1 MIISQ
6 LSFKQFSSI
15 DYISKLPINEQLGKY
30 NEYLENDLREALF
43 LNLNHDNYGG
53 GGIDITI
60 KCTDGMDIVFLVDY
74 TASMDGAINAIKAAI
89 ASIVSTIIAESGNNY
104 RLGLVLFDEYKAP
117 FYEETAYYEGTA
129 TYLGLPAGQKYTN
142 LYDVAGTT
150 SDRKQYIT
158 AIEVFSQNNQSTFI
172 TQLNLLN
179 TNDFPLGYGANLP
192 EPSDMGIDR
201 IVNYN
206 LAGTFRDNVSKLII
220 LITDEPSSG
229 NDDINNATDT
239 AFAQTLIA
247 DCNAKG
253 IKVLLMK
260 ETSNSYA
267 PLETLALGTGGLV
280 TDSFA
285 PSAIIT
291 SLQNICVI

>member
-1 MIISQ
+1 MNTGE
-6 LSFKQFSSI
+6 LSWQQFRTLDSM
-15 DYISKLPINEQLGKY
+15 
-30 NEYLENDLREALF
+30 R
-43 LNLNHDNYGG
+43 NLNENQQMTHYYKYLVELNEWMSHQNKGDLTTQ
-53 GGIDITI
+53 IIT
-60 KCTDGMDIVFLVDY
+60 CADGMDIVFLVDY
-74 TASMDGAINAIKAAI
+74 TASMFTAINAIKAAI
-89 ASIVSTIIAESGNNY
+89 TSIVAAIVVESGNNY

-117 FYEETAYYEGTA
+117 FYPETAYYEGTA
-129 TYLGLPAGQKYTN
+129 TYLGLPVGQKYTN
-142 LYDVAGTT
+142 VYDTVGTLE
-150 SDRKQYIT
+150 DRKQYIT
-158 AIEVFSQNNQSTFI
+158 AMEVFSQNNESTFT

-179 TNDFPLGYGANLP
+179 TDDFPLGYGADIP

-229 NDDINNATDT
+229 DDDINNATDT

-260 ETSNSYA
+260 STSDSYA

-280 TDSFA
+280 TDSFT
-285 PSAIIT
+285 PSAIIA
-291 SLQNICVI
+291 SIENICT

>member
-1 MIISQ
+1 MITGELTWQ
-6 LSFKQFSSI
+6 QFKTLDSM
-15 DYISKLPINEQLGKY
+15 
-30 NEYLENDLREALF
+30 R
-43 LNLNHDNYGG
+43 NLNENQQMTHYYRYLVELNDWISHQNKGDLTTQ
-53 GGIDITI
+53 IIT
-60 KCTDGMDIVFLVDY
+60 CADGMDIVFLVDY
-74 TASMDGAINAIKAAI
+74 TASMGGAITAIKTAI
-89 ASIVSTIIAESGNNY
+89 ASIVAVIAAESGNNY
-104 RLGLVLFDEYKAP
+104 RLGLVLFDEYRIPIAGP
-117 FYEETAYYEGTA
+117 ASNYEETA
-129 TYLGLPAGQKYTN
+129 TYLALPTSQKYTN
-142 LYDVAGTT
+142 IYDTVGTT
-150 SDRKQYIT
+150 NDRKQYIT
-158 AIEVFSQNNQSTFI
+158 AMEVFSQNNQSTFS
-172 TQLNLLN
+172 TQLNLLS
-179 TNDFPLGYGANLP
+179 TDDFPTGYGVNLP

-280 TDSFA
+280 TDSFT
-285 PSAIIT
+285 PTAIVSSIE
-291 SLQNICVI
+291 NICT